1 MGVCQLFDRT
11 FGFNRINIR
20 IKSFMRDLTLTL
32 IFHDHDQKQKNYCI
46 LQMNRKY
53 IIELMIDVK

>member
-1 MGVCQLFDRT
+1 
-11 FGFNRINIR
+11 
-20 IKSFMRDLTLTL
+20 MRDLTLTL
-32 IFHDHDQKQKNYCI
+32 IFHDHDRNQKNYCK

>member
-1 MGVCQLFDRT
+1 
-11 FGFNRINIR
+11 
-20 IKSFMRDLTLTL
+20 MRDLTLTL
-32 IFHDHDQKQKNYCI
+32 IFHDHDQNQKNYCL